1 MQSDSGEMYQLLKDF
16 EKFDR
21 ELGKNMHNNDLQE
34 VRLYLLHIML
44 PSHIILILDM
54 RPFLLQNW
62 KKKIV
67 TIQDFIVLIEMSYI
81 Q

>member
-1 MQSDSGEMYQLLKDF
+1 LQSDSGEMYQLLKDF

>member
-1 MQSDSGEMYQLLKDF
+1 MYQLLKDF